1 MRVLLD
7 THTWIWMAGTPERL
21 PIQVQSILDLAN
33 TDCFLSP
40 ISVWEVLLL
49 ARKNR
54 IVLDRE
60 PMAWVEASVEQ
71 LRLSILPITL
81 EIAMD
86 TNRLDGFDR
95 QDPGDRFIVATAR
108 VHQLTLLTAD
118 EWILR
123 WPGVKTLW

>member
-49 ARKNR
+49 ARKNW

-123 WPGVKTLW
+123 WSGVKTLW

>member
-123 WPGVKTLW
+123 WSGVKTLW